1 MHVIL
6 TFMLLFV
13 HNSGNIAVFGVMITD
28 IIDFHE
34 HLSTDVPK
42 NSSNGM
48 WMLTPCSRLICIG
61 KACVMYSTLLV
72 VGNFPFDL
80 EVNKVILCKSHS
92 SISSPPTEL
101 LLH

>member
-48 WMLTPCSRLICIG
+48 WMLDSLFSPYPHWEGMRDVLYTPGRWQLP
-61 KACVMYSTLLV
+61 V
-72 VGNFPFDL
+72 
-80 EVNKVILCKSHS
+80 
-92 SISSPPTEL
+92 
-101 LLH
+101 